1 MRRVL
6 SVAMVLVLTAC
17 ASQPSPEQAAEACY
31 ARLAKRQVLY
41 DRLAEMKG
49 EGGCA
54 VEAAVRMSQGG
65 VTWARPGVVS
75 CPFAET
81 LTDFETAVMQPLA
94 MEIFG
99 QPIRRLHH
107 MGTYS
112 CRKRNGGLTGRT
124 SEHGF
129 GRAIDIRGFE
139 LADGTVV
146 DVSRDWSRG
155 DRKAQF
161 LHALAQRACGRFAV
175 VLTPNHDRLH
185 QDHLHLD
192 SGRYRLCG
200 F

>member
-1 MRRVL
+1 MRRLL
-6 SVAMVLVLTAC
+6 SVAMVLILTAC
-17 ASQPSPEQAAEACY
+17 ASQPSPEQAAEGCY

-41 DRLAEMKG
+41 ERLAEMKG
-49 EGGCA
+49 ENGCP
-54 VEAAVRMSQGG
+54 VQAAVRMRQGG

-81 LTDFETAVMQPLA
+81 LTDFETAVVQPLA
-94 MEIFG
+94 MEMFG
-99 QPIRRLHH
+99 QPVRRLHH
-107 MGTYS
+107 LGTYN

-139 LADGTVV
+139 LADGTVI
-146 DVSRDWSRG
+146 DVERHWSGR

-161 LHALAQRACGRFAV
+161 LQAVARRACARFAV

-185 QDHLHLD
+185 HDHLHLD
-192 SGRYRLCG
+192 GGAYRLCG
-200 F
+200 L